1 MKTTKFTVRSSI
13 IIPQLVEILAVLMNM
28 LTMTVPIIVNGHTKM
43 VEKLNVTKAI
53 MTMAL
58 HVKLV
63 NTVKSLKLNGYVLN
77 VTLFKLLV
85 LLVSKVSLTAVNAT
99 QQHIWKN
106 MILNTSVMLLT
117 MLVMLR
123 LRTV

>member
-1 MKTTKFTVRSSI
+1 VSVQVVIRVILHNVKSNMYHVKTDKLTVKCNMKISVLVALVNMPLATTAPVIVGRHTNATV
-13 IIPQLVEILAVLMNM
+13 
-28 LTMTVPIIVNGHTKM
+28 TTY
-43 VEKLNVTKAI
+43 VTKAI

-58 HVKLV
+58 NVKLV

-85 LLVSKVSLTAVNAT
+85 LLVSKVSLTVVNAT

-106 MILNTSVMLLT
+106 MT
-117 MLVMLR
+117 
-123 LRTV
+123 

>member
-1 MKTTKFTVRSSI
+1 MLIMMALMFANGLTKT
-13 IIPQLVEILAVLMNM
+13 M
-28 LTMTVPIIVNGHTKM
+28 
-43 VEKLNVTKAI
+43 EKQYVTKVI

-58 HVKLV
+58 NVKLV

-77 VTLFKLLV
+77 VTLFRLLV
-85 LLVSKVSLTAVNAT
+85 LLVSKVSLTVVNAT